1 MSATLNT
8 FLHNPE
14 LQGEAFSL
22 KGTRPDAILLFH
34 GFTATSFEVRRLGR
48 VLNNAGFTTVGPLLP
63 GHGTNPAEL
72 NRVHWHKWAECA
84 ENEYQALAQNYPRV
98 FVGGESNGALL
109 ALYLAEQHPEISGVL
124 AYAPALIL
132 PLTPWQRLLLRVIAP
147 FIAVMEKGDLSED
160 KSWQGYKVNPPKAV
174 LQLLSLQ
181 SAIRR
186 RLSEIHQPILIVQ
199 GRKDK
204 TVNPHGAEVVYENVS
219 SPLKVLK
226 WMENSGHCV
235 LLDQEAHLV
244 TRDTMDFLFNV
255 IAQSQANPSV

>member
-22 KGTRPDAILLFH
+22 KGTRQDAILLFH
-34 GFTATSFEVRRLGR
+34 GFTATSFEVRRLGK

-72 NRVHWHKWAECA
+72 NRVRWQAWADYA
-84 ENEYQALAQNYPRV
+84 EKEYQALARDYPRV

-109 ALYLAEQHPEISGVL
+109 ALYLAERHPEIAGVL

-132 PLTPWQRLLLRVIAP
+132 PMPGWQRLLLRPLSLFVA
-147 FIAVMEKGDLSED
+147 AVEKGDLGDD

-174 LQLLSLQ
+174 LQLLALQ
-181 SAIRR
+181 AAVRR
-186 RLSEIHQPILIVQ
+186 RLGDIHQPILVVQ

-204 TVNPHGAEVVYENVS
+204 TVNPHGAEVVYDSVS
-219 SPLKVLK
+219 SSFKEFK

-235 LLDQEAHLV
+235 LLDQEVHLV
-244 TRDTMDFLFNV
+244 IRDTMDFLFKV
-255 IAQSQANPSV
+255 IAASQAKGA